1 MELLPAIYLVG
12 NPPSGESGGSSDSS
26 NTPIESVDNIQ
37 RSGSSTSL
45 SLSETYNTIEDYI
58 AALNSD
64 STWVTYDSSTKKA
77 TITSL
82 ADFAKYMKS
91 ASKGLAAF
99 DALDKSQVENELF
112 GYGDGQ
118 GVHWDSTL
126 ASLVKGTD
134 YENDFTTDLAKTDS
148 LGKSV
153 KERINMYTPLY
164 YLSSYYDGYQTSNVA
179 KYWRI
184 RSGLS
189 QGDTVLSTELNLS
202 LTLQNYGIKNVDFAT
217 VWGQQHTEAEV
228 TGNSTTN
235 FIEWV
240 NQSFK

>member
-1 MELLPAIYLVG
+1 
-12 NPPSGESGGSSDSS
+12 
-26 NTPIESVDNIQ
+26 
-37 RSGSSTSL
+37 
-45 SLSETYNTIEDYI
+45 
-58 AALNSD
+58 
-64 STWVTYDSSTKKA
+64 
-77 TITSL
+77 
-82 ADFAKYMKS
+82 
-91 ASKGLAAF
+91 
-99 DALDKSQVENELF
+99 
-112 GYGDGQ
+112 
-118 GVHWDSTL
+118 
-126 ASLVKGTD
+126 
-134 YENDFTTDLAKTDS
+134 
-148 LGKSV
+148 
-153 KERINMYTPLY
+153 MYTPLY

-189 QGDTVLSTELNLS
+189 QGDTALSTELNLS